1 MTKEDLKGS
10 ATWHVSFKITMSLN
24 WLAAGNVRKER
35 LNRRK
40 VLKCVLYSGKF
51 TRSVSPKLIDRVA
64 VINRSFSF
72 LHYLESIIL

>member
-35 LNRRK
+35 LN
-40 VLKCVLYSGKF
+40 G
-51 TRSVSPKLIDRVA
+51 
-64 VINRSFSF
+64 
-72 LHYLESIIL
+72 E